1 MKRLRLPSP
10 SMIVAMAA
18 LLVALGGAGYAATQ
32 RVDPTGRSAVSRVF
46 GPVKV
51 AGDDRAVVG
60 RAGGFVFSGTCMDEG
75 DYAGGHLAIKASVG
89 HSAFKSS
96 FSSENRPF
104 AGEADMV
111 QGQRYEVFSAQS
123 EPGLPGVEAVTG
135 IATAPNGATVSFHF
149 YLATYALGAVRKP
162 CVYGGTTT
170 LARSL
175 P

>member
-10 SMIVAMAA
+10 SMIVAVAA
-18 LLVALGGAGYAATQ
+18 LFVALGGAGYAATQ
-32 RVDPTGRSAVSRVF
+32 RVDPTGRTAVTRVF

-75 DYAGGHLAIKASVG
+75 DYAAGQLAVKARVA

-96 FSSENRPF
+96 FTSENRSF
-104 AGEADMV
+104 YGEADMV
-111 QGQRYEVFSAQS
+111 QGQRYEVFSTQS

-135 IATAPNGATVSFHF
+135 IATAPNGATISFHF
-149 YLATYALGAVRKP
+149 YLATYALGAVRRP
-162 CVYGGTTT
+162 CVYGGTAT
-170 LARSL
+170 LAGSL